1 MTVSLLPSNATALER
16 GLDLAG
22 ADLEA
27 RIAPGAEAIAGW
39 KLDPQ
44 PALAPWLIHEYG
56 LAPLTPFV
64 PNLYDLLG
72 DGIAWER
79 LRGTHAGMAIGL
91 GFVGYSA
98 ELVDPPARR
107 LAWADYQLTLDRVRD
122 EAADLPRIDGIAR
135 LSQPARSHF
144 RRGVCGYDV
153 PAAEASWTRLS
164 GSILGD
170 DSGRHVE
177 ATGGTAG
184 PKWSYGRNHDAEVTL
199 SQADLETLG
208 IWIEGGDSGA
218 ITWADLNQPW
228 NTVNDTWAELGEAG
242 ARLRQMASA
251 LGSRSAWLG
260 LYRGDGSMIGARRCL
275 AFAQAA
281 PAVAGPYA
289 VAGQTWAPNPDGSSV
304 LAIARTDFGD
314 GAGEE
319 VSEVA
324 LLVDAR
330 PADPA
335 RPGKLWLAPDEI
347 GAPVPPVARTPVSIT
362 LGETVRDRF
371 ALLVGFS

>member
-1 MTVSLLPSNATALER
+1 VTSLLPTNATPLESA
-16 GLDLAG
+16 LDLTG
-22 ADLEA
+22 ADIA
-27 RIAPGAEAIAGW
+27 DRIAQGIDAVPGW
-39 KLDPQ
+39 KIVNPQ
-44 PALAPWLIHEYG
+44 PALAPWLVYEYG
-56 LAPLTPFV
+56 LGALSPFV

-79 LRGTHAGMAIGL
+79 LRGTHAGMARGL

-122 EAADLPRIDGIAR
+122 GAADLARIDGIAR

-144 RRGVCGYDV
+144 RRGVHGYDV

-184 PKWSYGRNHDAEVTL
+184 PKWSFGRNHDAEVTL
-199 SQADLETLG
+199 SQEGLETLG
-208 IWIEGGDSGA
+208 IWIEGDGSGA

-260 LYRGDGSMIGARRCL
+260 FYRGDGSMIGARRCL

-281 PAVAGPYA
+281 PAVAGPYE

-314 GAGEE
+314 AAGGE

-335 RPGKLWLAPDEI
+335 RPGKLWLSPDEI
-347 GAPVPPVARTPVSIT
+347 EAPFPPVGRTPISVT